1 MELNSLQQFQ
11 SEATQLAKSHQALL
25 AEARTLVQIGHG
37 DEAINLYR
45 ASHRDLQTFHDKWDS
60 EIQSGE
66 PSVADWWPQFMA
78 DQEATLLTFEGL
90 ALRWMGKVD
99 EASALCERALALTPA
114 ETLEHASR
122 LHGLGGIRSDQ
133 REYEEAEELLRR
145 AHAEYVVIATK
156 VAQTE
161 PASAPQFWSQAAQVL
176 ADSAHAALGRGD
188 HAGFENGF
196 KEAINFAE
204 QHHLADLAN
213 KLWLRQAS
221 YLLDVDASGAT
232 AQRAQGFV
240 SEGDQR
246 ISQSNDP
253 EFQFEALQLFA
264 EYFRV
269 CGEPELARDKMEE
282 ALPIAPVHRKWML
295 LRQLADIA
303 ETQGDIQAANDYSQ
317 KALAAAR
324 ELGMPQ
330 AIIAALRALVSF
342 HAANNPAEAERYLSE
357 LRALGDK
364 DELKNALVARSFIYL
379 QQKRFELA
387 LQDIDEAE
395 RAMPE
400 DPGVLLARVAVL
412 RGMDAKDEALRAIER
427 AVAAFNEQIRRS
439 GTDWKSGLD
448 SLAALHESGAR
459 IAAELGRTEEAFVW
473 AEGGKALQLR
483 SHFVEPTDVSKT
495 TSISYSALR
504 ERLLAESATLIFF
517 SVTHRGTLALL
528 CDPHFDKP
536 QPFFLDLNEQA
547 LTKLL
552 PTDLQDIP
560 WNTAVFNALRPLS
573 EKLAPCLSEAIGRK
587 GIRTLYIVPDSHF
600 YFVPFAAL
608 DVGDGSKVIEHCAVI
623 YLPYA
628 AMLVSRPRAD
638 VRSRTCLAAGA
649 GIEKGFSLSEQAAQI
664 AALDWDK
671 SECLL
676 EAKPQ
681 ELLDKAPHFNV
692 LHLQCHGQLE
702 DSLLETRS
710 ASILVLADGRLS
722 AKDVYGLSLSA
733 ELVFLNACVSGRFQ
747 SRLSSEVGGFWE
759 AFLHAGAGGIIVTIT
774 YVDPESAQRLALAFY
789 RHWLNGRGSGE
800 ALRQAQLEVRQERPE
815 PCDWAAH
822 ILIGIG

>member
-1 MELNSLQQFQ
+1 M
-11 SEATQLAKSHQALL
+11 
-25 AEARTLVQIGHG
+25 
-37 DEAINLYR
+37 
-45 ASHRDLQTFHDKWDS
+45 
-60 EIQSGE
+60 
-66 PSVADWWPQFMA
+66 
-78 DQEATLLTFEGL
+78 QEATLLTFEGL
-90 ALRWMGKVD
+90 ALRWMGKLD
-99 EASALCERALALTPA
+99 EASPLFERALALTPA

-122 LHGLGGIRSDQ
+122 LHGLGGIRCDQ
-133 REYEEAEELLRR
+133 RAYEEAEELLQR
-145 AHAEYVVIATK
+145 AHDEYVVIATK
-156 VAQTE
+156 VEQTE
-161 PASAPQFWSQAAQVL
+161 PASAPQFWTEAAQVL
-176 ADSAHAALGRGD
+176 ADSAHAAFGRGD
-188 HAGFENGF
+188 HAGFEKGF
-196 KEAINFAE
+196 KEAIDFAE

-221 YLLDVDASGAT
+221 VLLDVDASGAT
-232 AQRAQGFV
+232 AQHAQGVV
-240 SEGDQR
+240 SEGEQR

-253 EFQFEALQLFA
+253 EFQFEAWQLFA

-269 CGEPELARDKMEE
+269 CGEPDLAREKLEK

-303 ETQGDIQAANDYSQ
+303 ETEGDIQAANDYSQ

-342 HAANNPAEAERYLSE
+342 NAAHNPAEAESYLSE

-379 QQKRFELA
+379 QQKHFELA
-387 LQDIDEAE
+387 LQDVDEAE

-400 DPGVLLARVAVL
+400 DAGVLLARVAVL
-412 RGMDAKDEALRAIER
+412 RGMDAKDEALLAIER

-483 SHFVEPTDVSKT
+483 SHFVEPTDASKT
-495 TSISYSALR
+495 TGISYSALR

-536 QPFFLDLNEQA
+536 QPFFLDLNEEA

-560 WNTAVFNALRPLS
+560 WNTAVFDALRPLS

-587 GIRTLYIVPDSHF
+587 EIRTLYIVPDSHF

-628 AMLVSRPRAD
+628 AMLVTRPRTD

-649 GIEKGFSLSEQAAQI
+649 GKEKGFSLSEQAAEI

-676 EAKPQ
+676 EVRPQ

-702 DSLLETRS
+702 GSLLETRS

-759 AFLHAGAGGIIVTIT
+759 AFLHAGAGAIIVTIT
-774 YVDPESAQRLALAFY
+774 YVDPGSAQRLALAFY
-789 RHWLNGRGSGE
+789 RHWLNGKASGE
-800 ALRQAQLEVRQERPE
+800 ALRQAQLEMRQEKPE
-815 PCDWAAH
+815 PHNWATH
-822 ILIGIG
+822 ILIGAG